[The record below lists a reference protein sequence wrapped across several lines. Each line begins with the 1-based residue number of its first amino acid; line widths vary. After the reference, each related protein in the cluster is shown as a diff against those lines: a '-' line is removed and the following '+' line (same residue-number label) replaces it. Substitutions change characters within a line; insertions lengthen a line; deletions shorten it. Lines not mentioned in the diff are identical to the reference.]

1 MSSSPKI
8 IVLKMREII
17 YTIVLVFLVVLL
29 ILCLVLMFSKKQ
41 NDTTQ
46 AEQTTATTE
55 TAQPGQTT
63 AASETS
69 RSNLSTATE
78 ATQTTQ
84 SDTTEQSYTPGV
96 YTSPVTLGESTVD
109 VEVTVDSSHINSIRL
124 VNLSE
129 SAAASYPL
137 VSPSLEH
144 IASQILEKQSLE
156 EITCPQENRYTSQ
169 LLLSAIS
176 DALTRAKQ
184 SSLTTH

>member
-29 ILCLVLMFSKKQ
+29 ILCLVLMFSKRQ
-41 NDTTQ
+41 TETGQTSQTNTSSETTQ
-46 AEQTTATTE
+46 TPQTT
-55 TAQPGQTT
+55 TT
-63 AASETS
+63 AESAQTRQTAATEASETS
-69 RSNLSTATE
+69 ASDISE
-78 ATQTTQ
+78 QT
-84 SDTTEQSYTPGV
+84 YTPGV

-109 VEVTVDSSHINSIRL
+109 VEVTVDSKHINSIRL

-129 SAAASYPL
+129 TATASYPL

-176 DALTRAKQ
+176 DALTLAKQ